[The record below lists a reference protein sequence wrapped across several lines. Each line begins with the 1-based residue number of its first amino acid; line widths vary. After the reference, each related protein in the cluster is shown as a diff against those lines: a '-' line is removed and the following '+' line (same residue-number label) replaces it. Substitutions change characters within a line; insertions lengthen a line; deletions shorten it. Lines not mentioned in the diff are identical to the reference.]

1 MFVLKD
7 GVIGSTFSSEKMDF
21 HGHNS
26 ATSEKRIFHITS
38 LDALL
43 ASSALPSISFIK
55 ADVEGYER
63 ELLLGAEETIRR
75 FHPKL
80 SICTY
85 HLPDDWKV
93 IPGIIRGLRVRV
105 QGEVQW
111 TL

>member
-1 MFVLKD
+1 MSEQFLDLHGKDAKMNSQKKVL
-7 GVIGSTFSSEKMDF
+7 
-21 HGHNS
+21 
-26 ATSEKRIFHITS
+26 ITS

-85 HLPDDWKV
+85 HLPDDWRV
-93 IPGIIRGLRVRV
+93 IPGIIARLFSF
-105 QGEVQW
+105 
-111 TL
+111 TFLLPL